1 MSIAYKSNQFLV
13 QSWRTLEV
21 KDGSIIVKEYLD
33 GVEKFLNY
41 AFREKHN
48 GETISCPCTQCVLFY
63 QVNRAMAYDH
73 LVVHGIMPSY
83 DNWFCHGES
92 FNGSTSIEENND
104 RQEAFRGDDMRGMI
118 HDAFGSI
125 THFMDDNTSE
135 VGEIEPNLEE
145 NTPHSSG
152 NQPHPEVDK
161 FEQLMKDANEELY
174 PGCKKFSLLGVR
186 KARGPTLLKDVWNL
200 PSGKTI
206 VVHFNSRNQ
215 AIGKEGQ
222 KLASFLG
229 MVARTPELTPLNV
242 DDWRVFDK
250 EEKLKLVEFVKRKFS
265 IPVRGEEFVKKS
277 IGKKWKDYKCD
288 LKTMYV
294 TKYKTK
300 DALMKNRPSHLPRD
314 QWTGLV
320 SYWLSDKAKERSQ
333 EIESVGLSKKCLTR
347 EDPKA

>member
-1 MSIAYKSNQFLV
+1 
-13 QSWRTLEV
+13 
-21 KDGSIIVKEYLD
+21 
-33 GVEKFLNY
+33 
-41 AFREKHN
+41 
-48 GETISCPCTQCVLFY
+48 
-63 QVNRAMAYDH
+63 MAYDH

-174 PGCKKFSLLGVR
+174 PGCKKFSKLSFLLQLYRIKLLFKWPNESFNALLGLLKDALPEGLLGVR